1 MSKNAKQKTKKA
13 AAKRYQVSGTG
24 KVMHR
29 QPGLN
34 HILSKKTGQRKRALG
49 MDAELTGREAARA
62 KELVP
67 YK

>member
-1 MSKNAKQKTKKA
+1 MSKNKMKTKKS

-29 QPGLN
+29 QIGMN
-34 HILSKKTGQRKRALG
+34 HLLSKKSAQRKRQLNQDG
-49 MDAELTGREAARA
+49 ELTGAEASRA
-62 KELVP
+62 KRLVP

>member
-1 MSKNAKQKTKKA
+1 MAKSKMKTKKA
-13 AAKRYQVSGTG
+13 AAKRYQVTGTG

-34 HILSKKTGQRKRALG
+34 HILSSKTSHRKRTLA
-49 MDAELTGREAARA
+49 MDAELTAREAARA

>member
-1 MSKNAKQKTKKA
+1 MPKNKMKTKQA
-13 AAKRYQVSGTG
+13 AAKRYKVTGTG

-34 HILSKKTGQRKRALG
+34 HLLSKKSSHRKRTLAREG
-49 MDAELTGREAARA
+49 ELTGREAARA